1 MTEDTPVSERVV
13 VALNVLRHDIDV
25 LELAAHLAARK
36 QAQLVAYYVEETNL
50 IHLAELPFAME
61 IDRFSATER
70 KIDLPR
76 MMRTLRTSTEQI
88 QKTLYRL
95 NERLHIDT
103 SFRTLRGH
111 FVSAVMSE
119 IEQVDVVFLSRRT
132 EPHKSRVAKKAA
144 HYPLWVVFDGSAES
158 ARALRMAVD
167 LALLES
173 TSLCVAL
180 PAETDRESEALKR
193 QVVECCVPNV
203 AARFVSV
210 HPFDASN
217 LLRSMRHTGCR
228 LLVIKRQN
236 GGFNRAVSETIP
248 CPVVLV

>member
-1 MTEDTPVSERVV
+1 MSERVV
-13 VALNVLRHDIDV
+13 VALNVLRHDIDA
-25 LELAAHLAARK
+25 LELAAHLAAQK
-36 QAQLVAYYVEETNL
+36 QVQLIAFYVEETNL

-61 IDRFSATER
+61 IDRICATER

-76 MMRTLRTSTEQI
+76 MMRTLRAGTEQI
-88 QKTLYRL
+88 QKTLHRL
-95 NERLHIDT
+95 NERLHIET

-132 EPHKSRVAKKAA
+132 APHKSRVAKKAA
-144 HYPLWVVFDGSAES
+144 QYPLWVAFDGSAES
-158 ARALRMAVD
+158 ERALRMAVD
-167 LALLES
+167 LAVLES
-173 TSLCVAL
+173 SSLCVAL
-180 PAETDRESEALKR
+180 PAATELESEALKR
-193 QVVECCVPNV
+193 RAVECCVPNV
-203 AARFVSV
+203 AVRFVPV
-210 HPFDASN
+210 YPFDASN